1 MSKPALWATSTD
13 PAANSRNAGRADSMR
28 GAPATIESVMPV
40 STEMK
45 AGMAPPGLTR
55 VWNSPTT
62 SPPRTLTA
70 PISVMP
76 HSAGLPP
83 VVSRSTT
90 TKVTDDRGVPRSSN
104 VPWTIVM
111 PPTVG
116 SRTDTPGEARG
127 GRGRRA
133 VAGHDVAA
141 VGRPLLE
148 RGGVA
153 EGCRWSPL
161 AWA

>member
-1 MSKPALWATSTD
+1 M
-13 PAANSRNAGRADSMR
+13 
-28 GAPATIESVMPV
+28 
-40 STEMK
+40 
-45 AGMAPPGLTR
+45 TR

-90 TKVTDDRGVPRSSN
+90 TKVTDDSGVPRSSN

-111 PPTVG
+111 PLTVG
-116 SRTDTPGEARG
+116 SRTDTPAKARWHGRWPGDDSGCRG
-127 GRGRRA
+127 GPAAAPRHPSWSGQRRRA
-133 VAGHDVAA
+133 VSSRYSQAMTPSVEVPVAE
-141 VGRPLLE
+141 VGE
-148 RGGVA
+148 RGIQAATRSG
-153 EGCRWSPL
+153 WS
-161 AWA
+161 ASER

>member
-1 MSKPALWATSTD
+1 
-13 PAANSRNAGRADSMR
+13 MR
-28 GAPATIESVMPV
+28 GEPATIASVMPV
-40 STEMK
+40 STEMN
-45 AGMAPPGLTR
+45 AGMGSPGSTR

-90 TKVTDDRGVPRSSN
+90 TKVTPASGVPRSSN

-111 PPTVG
+111 P
-116 SRTDTPGEARG
+116 
-127 GRGRRA
+127 RR
-133 VAGHDVAA
+133 
-141 VGRPLLE
+141 
-148 RGGVA
+148 
-153 EGCRWSPL
+153 
-161 AWA
+161 

>member
-28 GAPATIESVMPV
+28 GAPATMESVMPV

-45 AGMAPPGLTR
+45 AGMAAPGLTS

-76 HSAGLPP
+76 HSIGLPP

-90 TKVTDDRGVPRSSN
+90 TKVTDDSGVPRSSN

-116 SRTDTPGEARG
+116 SRTDTSAKARWH
-127 GRGRRA
+127 GRSRA
-133 VAGHDVAA
+133 AATDAGARA
-141 VGRPLLE
+141 
-148 RGGVA
+148 GGVS
-153 EGCRWSPL
+153 RHPVWS
-161 AWA
+161 AQRRRR

>member
-13 PAANSRNAGRADSMR
+13 AGGELEERRAGPTRCAGRR
-28 GAPATIESVMPV
+28 RTIESVMPV

-116 SRTDTPGEARG
+116 VPHRHPR
-127 GRGRRA
+127 
-133 VAGHDVAA
+133 
-141 VGRPLLE
+141 
-148 RGGVA
+148 
-153 EGCRWSPL
+153 
-161 AWA
+161 

>member
-1 MSKPALWATSTD
+1 
-13 PAANSRNAGRADSMR
+13 
-28 GAPATIESVMPV
+28 MPV
-40 STEMK
+40 STEMN
-45 AGMAPPGLTR
+45 AGIAAPGLTR

-76 HSAGLPP
+76 HSTGLPP

-104 VPWTIVM
+104 VPCTTVM

-116 SRTDTPGEARG
+116 ARTDSTGKARG
-127 GRGRRA
+127 TASGAVRRA
-133 VAGHDVAA
+133 G
-141 VGRPLLE
+141 
-148 RGGVA
+148 
-153 EGCRWSPL
+153 
-161 AWA
+161 